1 MCKFYLKKSWLIT
14 GLLLCWLVPVFA
26 QQLKLGNNPSGIN
39 KAAVLE
45 LESAKQGLLLTRVS
59 DTSAAPLNIAP
70 DGMLIYF
77 TVDKTLLIRKGG
89 FWRRLI
95 DITAVTANS
104 WNYGGNAVSP
114 AQNFGTTSNADLPVI
129 TNNAERMRL
138 LANGNLGIGTT
149 AASTTLHVKSAA
161 ANQSGVRLENLTSV
175 SPVTAGAGGLG
186 VDAQGVVVRA
196 AAAPVFYNGGAVV
209 SNNVKIWA
217 DTVLNNVSPGT
228 PTANYAAAG
237 FTKIMSITATA
248 VGGSDYSNTPIVS
261 IKSYNLTS
269 ATFTLLQNHNITAII
284 PLLGSDGLQLHTTT
298 TTKILFTVIGY

>member
-1 MCKFYLKKSWLIT
+1 MCKFYFKKCLLIT
-14 GLLLCWLVPVFA
+14 GLLLWLLPAFA
-26 QQLKLGNNPSGIN
+26 QQLKLGVNPSGIN
-39 KAAVLE
+39 KASVLE
-45 LESAKQGLLLTRVS
+45 LESTKQGLLLTRVS
-59 DTSAAPLNIAP
+59 DTTAAPLNTAP

-129 TNNAERMRL
+129 TNNVERMRL
-138 LANGNLGIGTT
+138 LAGGNLGIGTS
-149 AASTTLHVKSAA
+149 AASTTLHIKSTT
-161 ANQSGVRLENLTSV
+161 ANQSGVRIENLTST

-186 VDAQGVVVRA
+186 VDAQGVVVRT
-196 AAAPVFYNGGAVV
+196 AAAPIFYNGGTVV

-217 DTVLNNVSPGT
+217 DTVLNNATGN
-228 PTANYAAAG
+228 PTANYSAAG

-248 VGGSDYSNTPIVS
+248 VGGTGGFNNTPIVS
-261 IKSYNLTS
+261 ILSYNLTS
-269 ATFTLLQNHNITAII
+269 VNFVLLQNHHTDLVIG
-284 PLLGSDGLQLHTTT
+284 LLGVEGLQLHTTT
-298 TTKILFTVIGY
+298 TTKVLFTVIGY

>member
-1 MCKFYLKKSWLIT
+1 MGKFYFKKCLLIT
-14 GLLLCWLVPVFA
+14 GLLLWLLPAFA

-39 KAAVLE
+39 KSAVLE
-45 LESAKQGLLLTRVS
+45 LESTKQGLLLTRVS

-89 FWRRLI
+89 FWRKLI

-129 TNNAERMRL
+129 TNNVERMRL

-149 AASTTLHVKSAA
+149 TASTTLHVKSTA
-161 ANQSGVRLENLTSV
+161 ANQSGVRIENLTST

-186 VDAQGVVVRA
+186 VDAQGVVVRTTT
-196 AAAPVFYNGGAVV
+196 APVFYNGGAVV

-217 DTVLNNVSPGT
+217 DTVMNNATGN
-228 PTANYAAAG
+228 PTASYAAAG
-237 FTKIMSITATA
+237 FTKVMSITATA
-248 VGGSDYSNTPIVS
+248 VGGTGFSNTPIVS
-261 IKSYNLTS
+261 ISSYNLTS
-269 ATFTLLQNHNITAII
+269 VTFTLLQNHHTDLVIG
-284 PLLGSDGLQLHTTT
+284 LLGVEGLQLHTTT
-298 TTKILFTVIGY
+298 TTKVLFTVIGY